1 MNNYVKVFL
10 LNINIVNNR
19 YFLIL
24 WVVFYYYLFGE
35 SNLNLLVLYG

>member
-24 WVVFYYYLFGE
+24 WVVFFSIICLE
-35 SNLNLLVLYG
+35 KVI